1 MNHRLY
7 ILKILFWFIGHY
19 IIVIRLIISQ
29 ISLNYCRNQIS
40 GNFMHQLRI
49 FVLLTLLSFSILANA
64 NAKPDPISSDSDYTN
79 PDLVFRLLLAE
90 IASQRGELNLA
101 SELFLD
107 LAKQTDSALLA
118 ERATRL
124 TTYTRN
130 GTIALEASKIWNELN
145 KDSIDAQ
152 QALSEILVANNK
164 LNEAKPILQ
173 KLLLKEKTRASGF
186 LYLNS
191 LLSRVQ
197 DKKAVLT
204 LVTDLAQPYPKLAEA
219 HFAIAHAAWIIK
231 DQKTYEK
238 ELASINQI
246 KPDWEMPILFKGQIL
261 AQESAERALAFY
273 SEFLNKYPKSNEVR
287 LEYAKLLTNGRKF
300 NEAKNEFIK
309 LVNTANSSSEITIAV
324 GLLSVELE
332 DYDLAEKYFLQSL
345 KRNPKDKDQ
354 IFIYLAKIADKKNQN
369 ETAITWL
376 NKINNGPHFIE
387 SKLIAAEIIAKKES
401 IDKALIFLNG
411 LKANSPE
418 ENLSLIQSKTSL
430 LTRANRHQE
439 AFQLMQ
445 NEASNFAHSPEFK
458 FDYALLA
465 DKLHKYDLMEK
476 LLREAI
482 KIKPDYAVAYNA
494 LGYSYADRNINLE
507 DAKKYIEVALS
518 IAPNNHYILD
528 SMGWLYY
535 RLGKLDS
542 ALSFIQKAYDIQSD
556 PEIAAHLGEILW
568 VQGKKKEAEDIWQLS
583 LQSFPDNEI
592 LKETLKRLH

>member
-1 MNHRLY
+1 MHLLRKLT
-7 ILKILFWFIGHY
+7 FIT
-19 IIVIRLIISQ
+19 
-29 ISLNYCRNQIS
+29 
-40 GNFMHQLRI
+40 F
-49 FVLLTLLSFSILANA
+49 LLFSILANA
-64 NAKPDPISSDSDYTN
+64 KPDTSSSVDNYTN

-124 TTYTRN
+124 TGLTRN
-130 GTIALEASKIWNELN
+130 GTIALEASKVWNELN
-145 KDSIDAQ
+145 KDSNDAQ
-152 QALSEILVANNK
+152 QALSEILIANNK
-164 LNEAKPILQ
+164 LGEAKPILQ

-191 LLSRVQ
+191 MLSRVS
-197 DKKAVLT
+197 DKKAVLI
-204 LVTDLAQPYPKLAEA
+204 LVADLAQPYPKLAEA
-219 HFAIAHAAWIIK
+219 HFAVVHAAWIAK
-231 DQKTYEK
+231 DQKIYEK
-238 ELASINQI
+238 ELTAINQI

-261 AQESAERALAFY
+261 TQENPEEALNFY
-273 SEFLNKYPKSNEVR
+273 SNFLNKYPKSNDVR

-309 LVNTANSSSEITIAV
+309 LVGAANSSAEITIAV
-324 GLLSVELE
+324 GLLSIELE

-354 IFIYLAKIADKKNQN
+354 IYIYLAKIADKKNQGDA
-369 ETAITWL
+369 AIVWL
-376 NKINNGPHFIE
+376 NKVSSGNHFIE
-387 SKLIAAEIIAKKES
+387 SKLIIAEVIAKKES
-401 IDKALIFLNG
+401 IDKALVFLNTINSNSLDEKLSILQ
-411 LKANSPE
+411 LK
-418 ENLSLIQSKTSL
+418 ISL
-430 LTRANRHQE
+430 LTRSNRHQE

-445 NEASNFAHSPEFK
+445 NEATNFAQSPEFK

-465 DKLHKYDLMEK
+465 DKLNKYDLMER

-494 LGYSYADRNINLE
+494 LGYSFADRNINLE

-518 IAPNNHYILD
+518 ISPSNHYILD
-528 SMGWLYY
+528 SMGWLYF
-535 RLGKLDS
+535 RLGKLDL
-542 ALSFIQKAYDIQSD
+542 ALSFIQKAYDVQPD

-568 VQGKKKEAEDIWQLS
+568 AQGKKKEANDVLELS
-583 LQSFPDNEI
+583 LQSFPDNEV
-592 LKETLKRLH
+592 LKEAFRRLH

>member
-1 MNHRLY
+1 
-7 ILKILFWFIGHY
+7 
-19 IIVIRLIISQ
+19 
-29 ISLNYCRNQIS
+29 
-40 GNFMHQLRI
+40 MHQLRI
-49 FVLLTLLSFSILANA
+49 FTFLTLLSFSILANA

-124 TTYTRN
+124 TTFTRN

-332 DYDLAEKYFLQSL
+332 DYDLAEKYFLLSL

-418 ENLSLIQSKTSL
+418 ENLSLIQSKTSF

>member
-1 MNHRLY
+1 
-7 ILKILFWFIGHY
+7 
-19 IIVIRLIISQ
+19 
-29 ISLNYCRNQIS
+29 
-40 GNFMHQLRI
+40 MHLLRI
-49 FVLLTLLSFSILANA
+49 LTLITFLLFSILANA
-64 NAKPDPISSDSDYTN
+64 KYDNYSSADNYTN

-124 TTYTRN
+124 TGFTKN
-130 GTIALEASKIWNELN
+130 GTIALEASKVWNELN
-145 KDSIDAQ
+145 KDSTDAQ
-152 QALSEILVANNK
+152 QALSEILIANNK
-164 LNEAKPILQ
+164 LSEAKPILQ

-191 LLSRVQ
+191 MLSRVS

-204 LVTDLAQPYPKLAEA
+204 LVSDLAQLYPKLAEA
-219 HFAIAHAAWIIK
+219 HFAVVHAAWIGK
-231 DQKTYEK
+231 DQKVYEK
-238 ELASINQI
+238 ELAAINQI

-261 AQESAERALAFY
+261 ALESPEKAINFY
-273 SEFLNKYPKSNEVR
+273 SGFLNRYPKSNDVR

-309 LVNTANSSSEITIAV
+309 LVSAANSSEEITLAV

-354 IFIYLAKIADKKNQN
+354 VFIYLAKIADKKDQGD
-369 ETAITWL
+369 TAITWL
-376 NKINNGPHFIE
+376 NKVGDGKHFIE

-401 IDKALIFLNG
+401 IDKALVFLNAI
-411 LKANSPE
+411 KSDSQDE
-418 ENLSLIQSKTSL
+418 KLSILQFKTSL
-430 LTRANRHQE
+430 LTRSNRHQE

-445 NEASNFAHSPEFK
+445 NEAPNFAQSPEFK

-465 DKLHKYDLMEK
+465 DKLNKYDLMEK

-482 KIKPDYAVAYNA
+482 KIKPDFAVAYNA
-494 LGYSYADRNINLE
+494 LGYSFADRNINLE

-518 IAPNNHYILD
+518 ISPNNHYILD
-528 SMGWLYY
+528 SMGWLYF

-542 ALSFIQKAYDIQSD
+542 ALSFIQKAYDIQPD

-568 VQGKKKEAEDIWQLS
+568 AQGKKKESNDVLELS
-583 LQSFPDNEI
+583 LQSFPDNEV
-592 LKETLKRLH
+592 LKEAFKRIH

>member
-1 MNHRLY
+1 MHLLRKLT
-7 ILKILFWFIGHY
+7 FIT
-19 IIVIRLIISQ
+19 
-29 ISLNYCRNQIS
+29 
-40 GNFMHQLRI
+40 F
-49 FVLLTLLSFSILANA
+49 LLFSILANA
-64 NAKPDPISSDSDYTN
+64 KPDTSSSVDNYTN

-124 TTYTRN
+124 TGLTRN
-130 GTIALEASKIWNELN
+130 GTIALEASKVWNELN
-145 KDSIDAQ
+145 KDSNDAQ
-152 QALSEILVANNK
+152 QALSEILIANNK
-164 LNEAKPILQ
+164 LGEAKPILQ

-191 LLSRVQ
+191 MLSRVS
-197 DKKAVLT
+197 DKKAVLI
-204 LVTDLAQPYPKLAEA
+204 LVADLAQPYPKLAEA
-219 HFAIAHAAWIIK
+219 HFAVVHAAWIAK
-231 DQKTYEK
+231 DQKIYEK
-238 ELASINQI
+238 ELTAINQI

-261 AQESAERALAFY
+261 AQENPEEALNFY
-273 SEFLNKYPKSNEVR
+273 SNFLNKYPKSNDVR

-309 LVNTANSSSEITIAV
+309 LVGAANSSAEITIAV
-324 GLLSVELE
+324 GLLSIELE

-354 IFIYLAKIADKKNQN
+354 IYIYLAKIADKKNQGDA
-369 ETAITWL
+369 AIVWL
-376 NKINNGPHFIE
+376 NKVSSGNHFIE
-387 SKLIAAEIIAKKES
+387 SKLIIAEVIAKKES
-401 IDKALIFLNG
+401 IDKALVFLNTINSNSLDEKLSILQ
-411 LKANSPE
+411 LK
-418 ENLSLIQSKTSL
+418 ISL
-430 LTRANRHQE
+430 LTRSNRHQE

-445 NEASNFAHSPEFK
+445 NEATNFAQSPEFK

-465 DKLHKYDLMEK
+465 DKLNKYDLMER

-494 LGYSYADRNINLE
+494 LGYSFADRNINLE

-518 IAPNNHYILD
+518 ISPSNHYILD

-535 RLGKLDS
+535 RLGKLDL
-542 ALSFIQKAYDIQSD
+542 ALSFIQKAYDVQPD

-568 VQGKKKEAEDIWQLS
+568 AQGKKKESNDVLELS
-583 LQSFPDNEI
+583 LQSFPDNEV
-592 LKETLKRLH
+592 LKEAFRRLH

>member
-1 MNHRLY
+1 M
-7 ILKILFWFIGHY
+7 
-19 IIVIRLIISQ
+19 IVIGLIISQ

-49 FVLLTLLSFSILANA
+49 FALLTLLSFSILANA
-64 NAKPDPISSDSDYTN
+64 NAKPDPSSSVSDYTN

-191 LLSRVQ
+191 LLSRVP

-204 LVTDLAQPYPKLAEA
+204 LVTELAQPYPKLAEA
-219 HFAIAHAAWIIK
+219 HFAVAHAAWLIK

-261 AQESAERALAFY
+261 TQENPERALAFY

-309 LVNTANSSSEITIAV
+309 LVNTANSSAEITIAV

-369 ETAITWL
+369 EAAITWL

-387 SKLIAAEIIAKKES
+387 SKLITAEIIAKKES
-401 IDKALIFLNG
+401 VDKALIFLNG

-418 ENLSLIQSKTSL
+418 ENLSLIQSKTSF
-430 LTRANRHQE
+430 LTRANRHQD

-445 NEASNFAHSPEFK
+445 NEASNFSHSPEFK

-465 DKLHKYDLMEK
+465 DKLNKYDLMEK

-542 ALSFIQKAYDIQSD
+542 ALSFIQKAYDIQPD

-568 VQGKKKEAEDIWQLS
+568 AQGKKKEADDIWQLS

>member
-1 MNHRLY
+1 
-7 ILKILFWFIGHY
+7 
-19 IIVIRLIISQ
+19 
-29 ISLNYCRNQIS
+29 
-40 GNFMHQLRI
+40 MHQLRI
-49 FVLLTLLSFSILANA
+49 FTFLTLLSFSILANA

-418 ENLSLIQSKTSL
+418 ENLSLIQSKTSF

-568 VQGKKKEAEDIWQLS
+568 AQGKKKEAEDIWQLS

>member
-1 MNHRLY
+1 M
-7 ILKILFWFIGHY
+7 
-19 IIVIRLIISQ
+19 
-29 ISLNYCRNQIS
+29 
-40 GNFMHQLRI
+40 
-49 FVLLTLLSFSILANA
+49 
-64 NAKPDPISSDSDYTN
+64 
-79 PDLVFRLLLAE
+79 LAE

-418 ENLSLIQSKTSL
+418 ENLSLIQSKTSF

>member
-1 MNHRLY
+1 
-7 ILKILFWFIGHY
+7 
-19 IIVIRLIISQ
+19 
-29 ISLNYCRNQIS
+29 
-40 GNFMHQLRI
+40 MHQLRI
-49 FVLLTLLSFSILANA
+49 FTFLTLLSFSILANA
-64 NAKPDPISSDSDYTN
+64 NAKPDPISSDNDYTN

-418 ENLSLIQSKTSL
+418 ENLSLIQSKTSF

>member
-1 MNHRLY
+1 
-7 ILKILFWFIGHY
+7 
-19 IIVIRLIISQ
+19 
-29 ISLNYCRNQIS
+29 
-40 GNFMHQLRI
+40 MHQLRI